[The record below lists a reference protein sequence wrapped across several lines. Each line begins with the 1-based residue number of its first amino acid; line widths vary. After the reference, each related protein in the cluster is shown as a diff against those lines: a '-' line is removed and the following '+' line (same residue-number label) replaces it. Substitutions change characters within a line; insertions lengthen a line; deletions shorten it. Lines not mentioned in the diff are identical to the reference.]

1 MEFKDKILPQV
12 LRAIK
17 NRTPIH
23 KQIPNKGKIIFNK
36 IVPYLFVYRVPPSG
50 KDRVLSELT
59 KSESASV
66 VFLPDDDEDIASKW
80 IPKLANTL
88 SAEFGTCLLI
98 EVWSAPEEQSSDIAI
113 HLSQKNALVLAEYL
127 EKNLQTEAPEL
138 AVELKRETKL
148 PRPPALPLLIDP
160 KDAKNNIVL
169 SLGVS
174 IRKSYEN
181 VDGTQLPLLARVFRE
196 SLSKG
201 LSRLFFEFVRVYT
214 TAQAAHFK
222 MKGQEKLNDEMY
234 EVDRAL
240 AKESQKFDF
249 LLLVTPTNAHDAW
262 LQFKKDKYRKAP
274 VFHYRPIPID
284 PDIVKRNLY
293 NLRIEDIH
301 DPTIAYLF
309 RDKRRELDDM
319 MTMLASRGTPDF
331 KYGSLMV
338 FGNVDEDLQELAK
351 AVLTAIDSIAQTTEK
366 KEVDEE
372 YLDAKAFAKL
382 AEEEISFLQQ
392 QSPDFKTSVRVRDD
406 IAGVM
411 VNHGVLNISKEYKIT
426 KRRARALI
434 QHEVG
439 THIITY
445 FNGKQQPF
453 SFFRLGVP
461 GYEQLQEGLA
471 VLSEYMVDG
480 LTNERLRILAGRV
493 IAVSHMLL
501 GHSFVETF
509 DLLHEEYNFP
519 KSTAFT
525 MTMRVYRSG
534 GLTKDTAYLQGFKIL
549 IQYIQAGKDINTLTI
564 GKIREDYLPIVEDLI
579 QRGILRPPLITPRYL
594 QEPYTEK
601 LKDLNQFASI
611 FKMINY

>member
-1 MEFKDKILPQV
+1 MEFKDKILPQL

-23 KQIPNKGKIIFNK
+23 KQIPNKGKIVFNK
-36 IVPYLFVYRVPPSG
+36 IVPYLFIYRVPDSG
-50 KDRVLSELT
+50 KDRMLSELT
-59 KSESASV
+59 KSELASV
-66 VFLPDDDEDIASKW
+66 ILLPNGDDDQVSQW
-80 IPKLANTL
+80 IPKLA
-88 SAEFGTCLLI
+88 SALADEFGTCLLI
-98 EVWSAPEEQSSDIAI
+98 EVWNAPEDQNTDIAV

-127 EKNLQTEAPEL
+127 KKNIETEAPEL
-138 AVELKRETKL
+138 LVELKKETKL
-148 PRPPALPLLIDP
+148 PRPPRLPLLVNTADT
-160 KDAKNNIVL
+160 KSNIVL
-169 SLGVS
+169 SLGISV
-174 IRKSYEN
+174 RKIYEDS
-181 VDGTQLPLLARVFRE
+181 DGVHLPLLARVFRE
-196 SLSKG
+196 SLAKG
-201 LSRLFFEFVRVYT
+201 LSRLFFEFVRLYT
-214 TAQAAHFK
+214 TAKATEFK
-222 MKGQEKLNDEMY
+222 MKGQEKLYAEIYD
-234 EVDRAL
+234 VDRAL

-249 LLLVTPTNAHDAW
+249 LLLVTPTNSHDAW

-293 NLRIEDIH
+293 NLRIEDIY

-319 MTMLASRGTPDF
+319 MTMLASRGTSDF

-338 FGNVDEDLQELAK
+338 FGNVDEQLYELAK
-351 AVLTAIDSIAQTTEK
+351 AVLTAIDSISQTAK
-366 KEVDEE
+366 QKADEE
-372 YLDAKAFAKL
+372 YLDAKAFAQL

-392 QSPDFKTSVRVRDD
+392 QSPTFKTSVRVRDD

-411 VNHGVLNISKEYKIT
+411 VNHGVLNISKQYKIS
-426 KRRARALI
+426 KRRALALI

-445 FNGKQQPF
+445 FNGKEQPF

-471 VLSEYMVDG
+471 VLAEYLVGG

-493 IAVSHMLL
+493 IAVQHMLL

-509 DLLHEEYNFP
+509 DMLHEEYGF
-519 KSTAFT
+519 STNTSFT

-534 GLTKDTAYLQGFKIL
+534 GLTKDTAYLQGFKEL
-549 IQYIQAGKDINTLTI
+549 IQYIQEGKDLNLLTI
-564 GKIREDYLPIVEDLI
+564 GKIREDYLPIVHDLI
-579 QRGILRPPLITPRYL
+579 QRGVLRSPRIKPRYL
-594 QEPYTEK
+594 HEPYTEK

>member
-1 MEFKDKILPQV
+1 MEFKDKILPQL

-36 IVPYLFVYRVPPSG
+36 IVPYLFIYRVPDSG
-50 KDRVLSELT
+50 KDRMLSELT
-59 KSESASV
+59 KSELASV
-66 VFLPDDDEDIASKW
+66 IFLPHNDDDQVSLW
-80 IPKLANTL
+80 IPKLATALAN
-88 SAEFGTCLLI
+88 EFGTCLLI
-98 EVWSAPEEQSSDIAI
+98 EVWNAPIDQDTDIAI

-127 EKNLQTEAPEL
+127 KKNIETEAPEIS
-138 AVELKRETKL
+138 VELKKETKL
-148 PRPPALPLLIDP
+148 PRPPRLPLLVNTDDT
-160 KDAKNNIVL
+160 KSNIVL
-169 SLGVS
+169 SLGISV
-174 IRKSYEN
+174 RKTYEDI
-181 VDGTQLPLLARVFRE
+181 DGVHLPLLARVFRE
-196 SLSKG
+196 SLAKG
-201 LSRLFFEFVRVYT
+201 LSRSFFEFVRLYT
-214 TAQAAHFK
+214 TAKATEFK
-222 MKGQEKLNDEMY
+222 MKGQEKLYSEIYDI
-234 EVDRAL
+234 DRAL

-249 LLLVTPTNAHDAW
+249 LLLVTPTNSHEAW

-274 VFHYRPIPID
+274 IFHYRPIPID

-293 NLRIEDIH
+293 NLRIEDIY

-319 MTMLASRGTPDF
+319 MTMLASRGTSDF

-338 FGNVDEDLQELAK
+338 FGNVDEQLYNLAK
-351 AVLTAIDSIAQTTEK
+351 AVLTAIDSIAQPDRQKPE
-366 KEVDEE
+366 EE
-372 YLDAKAFAKL
+372 YLDAKAFAQL

-392 QSPDFKTSVRVRDD
+392 QSPTFKTSVRVRDD

-411 VNHGVLNISKEYKIT
+411 VNHGVLNISKQYKIS
-426 KRRARALI
+426 KRRALALI

-445 FNGKQQPF
+445 FNGKEQPF

-471 VLSEYMVDG
+471 VLSEYLVGG
-480 LTNERLRILAGRV
+480 LTNDRLRILAGRV
-493 IAVSHMLL
+493 IAVQHMLL

-509 DLLHEEYNFP
+509 DMLHEEYNFST
-519 KSTAFT
+519 STAFT

-534 GLTKDTAYLQGFKIL
+534 GLTKDTAYLQGFKEL
-549 IQYIQAGKDINTLTI
+549 IQYIQEGKDLNLLTI
-564 GKIREDYLPIVEDLI
+564 GKIREDYLPIVHDLI
-579 QRGILRPPLITPRYL
+579 QRGVLRPPRIKPRYL
-594 QEPYTEK
+594 HEPYTEK

>member
-1 MEFKDKILPQV
+1 MEFKDKILPQL

-36 IVPYLFVYRVPPSG
+36 IVPYLFIYRVPDSG
-50 KDRVLSELT
+50 KDRMLSELT
-59 KSESASV
+59 KSELASV
-66 VFLPDDDEDIASKW
+66 IFLPNNDDDRVSLW
-80 IPKLANTL
+80 IPKLATALAN
-88 SAEFGTCLLI
+88 EFGTCLLI
-98 EVWSAPEEQSSDIAI
+98 EVWNAPIDQDTDIAI
-113 HLSQKNALVLAEYL
+113 HLSQKNALILAEYL
-127 EKNLQTEAPEL
+127 KKNIETEAPEIS
-138 AVELKRETKL
+138 VELKKETKL
-148 PRPPALPLLIDP
+148 PRPPRLPLLVNTDDT
-160 KDAKNNIVL
+160 KSNIVL
-169 SLGVS
+169 SLGISV
-174 IRKSYEN
+174 RKTYEDI
-181 VDGTQLPLLARVFRE
+181 DGVHLPLLARVFRE
-196 SLSKG
+196 SLAKG
-201 LSRLFFEFVRVYT
+201 LSRSFFEFVRLYT
-214 TAQAAHFK
+214 TAKATEFK
-222 MKGQEKLNDEMY
+222 MKGQEKLYSEIYDI
-234 EVDRAL
+234 DRAL

-249 LLLVTPTNAHDAW
+249 LLLVTPTNSHDAW

-274 VFHYRPIPID
+274 IFHYRPIPID

-293 NLRIEDIH
+293 NLRIEDIY

-319 MTMLASRGTPDF
+319 MTMLASRGTSDF

-338 FGNVDEDLQELAK
+338 FGNVDEQLYDLAK
-351 AVLTAIDSIAQTTEK
+351 AVLTAIDSIAQPDRQKPE
-366 KEVDEE
+366 EE
-372 YLDAKAFAKL
+372 YLDAKAFAQL

-392 QSPDFKTSVRVRDD
+392 QSPTFKTSVRVRDD

-411 VNHGVLNISKEYKIT
+411 VNHGVLNISKQYKIS
-426 KRRARALI
+426 KRRALALI

-445 FNGKQQPF
+445 FNGKEQPF

-471 VLSEYMVDG
+471 VLAEYLVGG

-493 IAVSHMLL
+493 IAVQHMLL

-509 DLLHEEYNFP
+509 DMLHEEYGF
-519 KSTAFT
+519 STNTSFT

-534 GLTKDTAYLQGFKIL
+534 GLTKDTAYLQGFKEL
-549 IQYIQAGKDINTLTI
+549 IQYIQEGKDLNLLTI
-564 GKIREDYLPIVEDLI
+564 GKIREDYLPIVHDLI
-579 QRGILRPPLITPRYL
+579 QRGVLRPPRIKPRYL
-594 QEPYTEK
+594 HEPYTEK

>member
-1 MEFKDKILPQV
+1 MEFKDKILPQL

-36 IVPYLFVYRVPPSG
+36 IVPYLFIYRVPDSG
-50 KDRVLSELT
+50 KDRMLSELT
-59 KSESASV
+59 KSELASV
-66 VFLPDDDEDIASKW
+66 IFLPNNDDDQLSLW
-80 IPKLANTL
+80 IPKLATALAN
-88 SAEFGTCLLI
+88 EFGTCLLI
-98 EVWSAPEEQSSDIAI
+98 EVWNAPIDQDTDIAI

-127 EKNLQTEAPEL
+127 KKNIETEAPEIS
-138 AVELKRETKL
+138 VELKKETKL
-148 PRPPALPLLIDP
+148 PRPPRLPLLVNTDDT
-160 KDAKNNIVL
+160 KSNIVL
-169 SLGVS
+169 SLGISV
-174 IRKSYEN
+174 RKTYEDI
-181 VDGTQLPLLARVFRE
+181 DGVHLPLLARIFRE
-196 SLSKG
+196 SLAKG
-201 LSRLFFEFVRVYT
+201 LSRSFFEFVRLYT
-214 TAQAAHFK
+214 TAKATEFK
-222 MKGQEKLNDEMY
+222 MKGQEKLYSEIYDI
-234 EVDRAL
+234 DRAL

-249 LLLVTPTNAHDAW
+249 LLLVTPTNSHEAW

-274 VFHYRPIPID
+274 IFHYRPIPID

-293 NLRIEDIH
+293 NLRIEDIY

-319 MTMLASRGTPDF
+319 MTMLASRGTSDF

-338 FGNVDEDLQELAK
+338 FGNVDEQLYDLAK
-351 AVLTAIDSIAQTTEK
+351 AVLTAIDSIAQPDRQKPE
-366 KEVDEE
+366 EE
-372 YLDAKAFAKL
+372 YLDAKAFAQL

-392 QSPDFKTSVRVRDD
+392 QSPTFKTSVRVRDD

-411 VNHGVLNISKEYKIT
+411 VNHGVLNISKQYKIS
-426 KRRARALI
+426 KRRALALI

-445 FNGKQQPF
+445 FNGKEQPF

-471 VLSEYMVDG
+471 VLAEYLVGG

-493 IAVSHMLL
+493 IAVQHMLL

-509 DLLHEEYNFP
+509 DMLHEEYGF
-519 KSTAFT
+519 STNTSFT

-534 GLTKDTAYLQGFKIL
+534 GLTKDTAYLQGFKEL
-549 IQYIQAGKDINTLTI
+549 IQYIQEGKDLNLLTI
-564 GKIREDYLPIVEDLI
+564 GKIREDYLPIVHDLI
-579 QRGILRPPLITPRYL
+579 QRGVLRPPRIKPRYL
-594 QEPYTEK
+594 HEPYTEK

>member
-1 MEFKDKILPQV
+1 MEFKDKILPQL

-36 IVPYLFVYRVPPSG
+36 IVPYLFIYRVPDSG
-50 KDRVLSELT
+50 KDRMLSELT
-59 KSESASV
+59 KSELASV
-66 VFLPDDDEDIASKW
+66 IFLPNNDDDQVSLW
-80 IPKLANTL
+80 IPKLATALAN
-88 SAEFGTCLLI
+88 EFGTCLLI
-98 EVWSAPEEQSSDIAI
+98 EVWNAPIDQDTDIAI

-127 EKNLQTEAPEL
+127 KKNIETEAPEIS
-138 AVELKRETKL
+138 VELKKETKL
-148 PRPPALPLLIDP
+148 PRPPRLPLLVNTDDT
-160 KDAKNNIVL
+160 KSNIVL
-169 SLGVS
+169 SLGISV
-174 IRKSYEN
+174 RKTYEDI
-181 VDGTQLPLLARVFRE
+181 DGVHLPLLARIFRE
-196 SLSKG
+196 SLAKG
-201 LSRLFFEFVRVYT
+201 LSRSFFEFVRLYT
-214 TAQAAHFK
+214 TAKATEFK
-222 MKGQEKLNDEMY
+222 MKGQEKLYSEIYDI
-234 EVDRAL
+234 DRAL

-249 LLLVTPTNAHDAW
+249 LLLVTPTNSHEAW

-274 VFHYRPIPID
+274 IFHYRPIPID

-293 NLRIEDIH
+293 NLRIEDIY

-319 MTMLASRGTPDF
+319 MTMLASRGTSDF

-338 FGNVDEDLQELAK
+338 FGNVDEQLYDLAK
-351 AVLTAIDSIAQTTEK
+351 AVLTAIDSIAQPDRQKPE
-366 KEVDEE
+366 EE
-372 YLDAKAFAKL
+372 YLDAKAFAQL

-392 QSPDFKTSVRVRDD
+392 QSPTFKTSVRVRDD

-411 VNHGVLNISKEYKIT
+411 VNHGVLNISKQYKIS
-426 KRRARALI
+426 KRRALALI

-445 FNGKQQPF
+445 FNGKEQPF

-471 VLSEYMVDG
+471 VLAEYLVGG

-493 IAVSHMLL
+493 IAVQHMLL

-509 DLLHEEYNFP
+509 DMLHEEYGF
-519 KSTAFT
+519 STNTSFT

-534 GLTKDTAYLQGFKIL
+534 GLTKDTAYLQGFKEL
-549 IQYIQAGKDINTLTI
+549 IQYIQEGKDLNLLTI
-564 GKIREDYLPIVEDLI
+564 GKIREDYLPIVHDLI
-579 QRGILRPPLITPRYL
+579 QRGVLRPPRIKPRYL
-594 QEPYTEK
+594 HEPYTEK

>member
-1 MEFKDKILPQV
+1 MEFKDKILPQL

-36 IVPYLFVYRVPPSG
+36 IVPYLFIYRVPESG

-59 KSESASV
+59 KSELASV
-66 VFLPDDDEDIASKW
+66 IFLPNGGDDQIIRW
-80 IPKLANTL
+80 IPKLT
-88 SAEFGTCLLI
+88 SALADEFGTCLLI
-98 EVWSAPEEQSSDIAI
+98 EVWNAPIDQDTDIAI

-127 EKNLQTEAPEL
+127 KKNIETEAPEL
-138 AVELKRETKL
+138 LVELKKETKL
-148 PRPPALPLLIDP
+148 PRPSRLPLLVNTDDT
-160 KDAKNNIVL
+160 KSNIVL
-169 SLGVS
+169 SLGISV
-174 IRKSYEN
+174 RKTYEDTN
-181 VDGTQLPLLARVFRE
+181 GIHLPLLARVFRE
-196 SLSKG
+196 SLAKG
-201 LSRLFFEFVRVYT
+201 LSRLFFEFVRLYT
-214 TAQAAHFK
+214 TAKATEFK
-222 MKGQEKLNDEMY
+222 MKGQEKLYSEIY
-234 EVDRAL
+234 EIDRAL

-249 LLLVTPTNAHDAW
+249 LLLITPTNSHEAW
-262 LQFKKDKYRKAP
+262 LQFKKDKFRKTP
-274 VFHYRPIPID
+274 IFHYRPIPID

-293 NLRIEDIH
+293 NLRIEDIY

-319 MTMLASRGTPDF
+319 MTMLASRGTSDF

-338 FGNVDEDLQELAK
+338 FGNVDEQLYELAK
-351 AVLTAIDSIAQTTEK
+351 AVLTAIDSIAQTDRQKPE
-366 KEVDEE
+366 EE
-372 YLDAKAFAKL
+372 YLDAKAFAQL

-392 QSPDFKTSVRVRDD
+392 QSPTFKTSVRVRDD

-411 VNHGVLNISKEYKIT
+411 VNHGVLNISKQYRIS
-426 KRRARALI
+426 KRRALALI

-445 FNGKQQPF
+445 FNGKEQPF

-471 VLSEYMVDG
+471 VLAEYLVGG

-493 IAVSHMLL
+493 IAVQHMLL

-509 DLLHEEYNFP
+509 DMLHEEYGF
-519 KSTAFT
+519 STNTSFT

-534 GLTKDTAYLQGFKIL
+534 GLTKDTAYLQGFKEL
-549 IQYIQAGKDINTLTI
+549 IQYIQEGKDLNLLTI
-564 GKIREDYLPIVEDLI
+564 GKIREDYLPIVHDLI
-579 QRGILRPPLITPRYL
+579 QRGVLRPPRIKPRYL
-594 QEPYTEK
+594 HEPYTEK
-601 LKDLNQFASI
+601 LKDLTQFASI

>member
-1 MEFKDKILPQV
+1 MEFKDKILPQL

-36 IVPYLFVYRVPPSG
+36 IVPYLFIYRVPDSG
-50 KDRVLSELT
+50 KDRMLSELT
-59 KSESASV
+59 KSELASV
-66 VFLPDDDEDIASKW
+66 IFLPNNDDDQVSLW
-80 IPKLANTL
+80 IPKLATALAN
-88 SAEFGTCLLI
+88 EFGTCLLI
-98 EVWSAPEEQSSDIAI
+98 EVWNAPIDQDTDIAI
-113 HLSQKNALVLAEYL
+113 HLSQKNALILAEYL
-127 EKNLQTEAPEL
+127 KKNIETEAPEIS
-138 AVELKRETKL
+138 VELKKETKL
-148 PRPPALPLLIDP
+148 PRPPRLPLLVNTDDT
-160 KDAKNNIVL
+160 KSNIVL
-169 SLGVS
+169 SLGISV
-174 IRKSYEN
+174 RKTYEDI
-181 VDGTQLPLLARVFRE
+181 DGVHLPLLARIFRE
-196 SLSKG
+196 SLAKG
-201 LSRLFFEFVRVYT
+201 LSRSFFEFVRLYT
-214 TAQAAHFK
+214 TAKATEFK
-222 MKGQEKLNDEMY
+222 MKGQEKLYSEIYDI
-234 EVDRAL
+234 DRAL

-249 LLLVTPTNAHDAW
+249 LLLVTPTNSHEAW

-274 VFHYRPIPID
+274 IFHYRPIPID

-293 NLRIEDIH
+293 NLRIEDIY

-319 MTMLASRGTPDF
+319 MTMLASRGTSDF

-338 FGNVDEDLQELAK
+338 FGNVDEQLYDLAK
-351 AVLTAIDSIAQTTEK
+351 AVLTAIDSIAQPDRQKPE
-366 KEVDEE
+366 EE
-372 YLDAKAFAKL
+372 YLDAKAFAQL

-392 QSPDFKTSVRVRDD
+392 QSPTFKTSVRVRDD

-411 VNHGVLNISKEYKIT
+411 VNHGVLNISKQYKIS
-426 KRRARALI
+426 KRRALALI

-445 FNGKQQPF
+445 FNGKEQPF

-471 VLSEYMVDG
+471 VLAEYLVGG

-493 IAVSHMLL
+493 IAVQHMLL

-509 DLLHEEYNFP
+509 DMLHEEYGF
-519 KSTAFT
+519 STNTSFT

-534 GLTKDTAYLQGFKIL
+534 GLTKDTAYLQGFKEL
-549 IQYIQAGKDINTLTI
+549 IQYIQEGKDLNLLTI
-564 GKIREDYLPIVEDLI
+564 GKIREDYLPIVHDLI
-579 QRGILRPPLITPRYL
+579 QRGVLRPPRIKPRYL
-594 QEPYTEK
+594 HEPYTEK

>member
-1 MEFKDKILPQV
+1 MEFKDKILPQL

-23 KQIPNKGKIIFNK
+23 KQIPNRGKIIFNK
-36 IVPYLFVYRVPPSG
+36 IVPYLFIYRVPESG

-59 KSESASV
+59 KSELASV
-66 VFLPDDDEDIASKW
+66 IFLPNGDDDQISQW
-80 IPKLANTL
+80 IPKLT
-88 SAEFGTCLLI
+88 SAMADEFGTCLLI
-98 EVWSAPEEQSSDIAI
+98 EVWNAAVDQDTDIAI

-127 EKNLQTEAPEL
+127 KKNIETEAPEL
-138 AVELKRETKL
+138 LIELKKETKL
-148 PRPPALPLLIDP
+148 PRPPRLPLLVNTEDT
-160 KDAKNNIVL
+160 KSNIVL
-169 SLGVS
+169 SLGISV
-174 IRKSYEN
+174 RKTYEDIN
-181 VDGTQLPLLARVFRE
+181 GVHLPLLARVFRE
-196 SLSKG
+196 SLAKG
-201 LSRLFFEFVRVYT
+201 LSRLFFEFVRLYT
-214 TAQAAHFK
+214 TAKATEFK
-222 MKGQEKLNDEMY
+222 MKGQEKLYTEIY
-234 EVDRAL
+234 EIDRAL

-249 LLLVTPTNAHDAW
+249 LLLTTPTNSHDAW
-262 LQFKKDKYRKAP
+262 LQFKKDKFRKTP
-274 VFHYRPIPID
+274 IFHYRPIPID

-293 NLRIEDIH
+293 NLRIEDIY

-319 MTMLASRGTPDF
+319 MTMLASRGTSDF

-338 FGNVDEDLQELAK
+338 FGNVDEQLYDLAK
-351 AVLTAIDSIAQTTEK
+351 AVLTAIDSIAQPDRQKPE
-366 KEVDEE
+366 EE
-372 YLDAKAFAKL
+372 YLDAKAFAQL

-392 QSPDFKTSVRVRDD
+392 QSPTFKTSVRVRDD

-411 VNHGVLNISKEYKIT
+411 VNHGVLNISKQYKIS
-426 KRRARALI
+426 KRRALALI

-445 FNGKQQPF
+445 FNGKEQPF

-471 VLSEYMVDG
+471 VLAEYLVGG

-493 IAVSHMLL
+493 IAVQHMLL

-509 DLLHEEYNFP
+509 DMLHEEYGFSMNT
-519 KSTAFT
+519 SFT

-534 GLTKDTAYLQGFKIL
+534 GLTKDTAYLQGFKEL
-549 IQYIQAGKDINTLTI
+549 IQYIQEGKDLNLLTI
-564 GKIREDYLPIVEDLI
+564 GKIREDYLPIVHDLI
-579 QRGILRPPLITPRYL
+579 QRGVLRPPRIKPRYL
-594 QEPYTEK
+594 SEPYTEK

>member
-1 MEFKDKILPQV
+1 MALNDKILSQL

-23 KQIPNKGKIIFNK
+23 TQLPHKGKIVFNK
-36 IVPYLFVYRVPPSG
+36 IVPYLFIYRIPESG

-59 KSESASV
+59 KSELASII
-66 VFLPDDDEDIASKW
+66 FSPHHTDDKIDQW
-80 IPKLANTL
+80 IPTLATAL
-88 SAEFGTCLLI
+88 ADEFGTCLII
-98 EVWSAPEEQSSDIAI
+98 EVWNAPEGQDADIAI

-127 EKNLQTEAPEL
+127 QKNMETEAPEIV
-138 AVELKRETKL
+138 VELTREKKL
-148 PRPPALPLLIDP
+148 PRPPGLPLLVDAA
-160 KDAKNNIVL
+160 DAKNNIVL
-169 SLGVS
+169 SLGISV
-174 IRKSYEN
+174 RKSYEDI
-181 VDGTQLPLLARVFRE
+181 DGLHLPLLARVFRE
-196 SLSKG
+196 SLAKG
-201 LSRLFFEFVRVYT
+201 LSRLFFEFVRLYT
-214 TAQAAHFK
+214 TAQAAQFK
-222 MKGQEKLNDEMY
+222 MKGQEKLHAEIY
-234 EVDRAL
+234 EIDRAL

-249 LLLVTPTNAHDAW
+249 LLLVTPTNSHDAW

-274 VFHYRPIPID
+274 VFHYRHIPID
-284 PDIVKRNLY
+284 PDVVKRNLY
-293 NLRIEDIH
+293 NLRIEDIY

-319 MTMLASRGTPDF
+319 MTMLASRGTSEF
-331 KYGSLMV
+331 MYGSLMV
-338 FGNVDEDLQELAK
+338 FGNVDENLYELAK
-351 AVLTAIDSIAQTTEK
+351 ALLTAIDSITQTEK
-366 KEVDEE
+366 QKADEE
-372 YLDAKAFAKL
+372 YLDAKAFAQL

-392 QSPDFKTSVRVRDD
+392 QSPTFKTSVRVRDD

-411 VNHGVLNISKEYKIT
+411 VNHGVLNISKQYRIT
-426 KRRARALI
+426 KRRALALI

-445 FNGKQQPF
+445 FNGKEQPF

-471 VLSEYMVDG
+471 VLSEYLVGG
-480 LTNERLRILAGRV
+480 LTNDRLRILAGRV

-509 DLLHEEYNFP
+509 DMLHEEYGFST
-519 KSTAFT
+519 STAFT

-534 GLTKDTAYLQGFKIL
+534 GLTKDMAYLQGFREL
-549 IQYIQAGKDINTLTI
+549 IQYIQAGKDLNLLTI
-564 GKIREDYLPIVEDLI
+564 GKIREDYLPIVKDLI
-579 QRGILRPPLITPRYL
+579 QRGVLRPPRVKPRYL

-601 LKDLNQFASI
+601 LKDIHQFASI

>member
-1 MEFKDKILPQV
+1 MEFKDKILPQL

-36 IVPYLFVYRVPPSG
+36 IVPYLFIYRVPESG

-59 KSESASV
+59 KSELASV
-66 VFLPDDDEDIASKW
+66 IFLPNGGDDQIIQW
-80 IPKLANTL
+80 IPKLT
-88 SAEFGTCLLI
+88 SALADEFGTCLLI
-98 EVWSAPEEQSSDIAI
+98 EVWNAPIDQDTDIAI

-127 EKNLQTEAPEL
+127 KKNIETEAPEL
-138 AVELKRETKL
+138 LVELKKETKL
-148 PRPPALPLLIDP
+148 PRPSRLPLLVNTDDT
-160 KDAKNNIVL
+160 KSNIVL
-169 SLGVS
+169 SLGISV
-174 IRKSYEN
+174 RKTYEDTSG
-181 VDGTQLPLLARVFRE
+181 VHLPLLARVFRE
-196 SLSKG
+196 SLAKG
-201 LSRLFFEFVRVYT
+201 LSRLFFEFVRLYT
-214 TAQAAHFK
+214 TAKATEFK
-222 MKGQEKLNDEMY
+222 MKGQEKLYSEIY
-234 EVDRAL
+234 EIDRAL

-249 LLLVTPTNAHDAW
+249 LLLITPTNSHEAW
-262 LQFKKDKYRKAP
+262 LQFKKDKFRKTP
-274 VFHYRPIPID
+274 IFHYRPIPID

-293 NLRIEDIH
+293 NLRIEDIY

-319 MTMLASRGTPDF
+319 MTMLASRGTSDF

-338 FGNVDEDLQELAK
+338 FGNVDEQLYELAK
-351 AVLTAIDSIAQTTEK
+351 AVLTAIDSIAQTDRQKPE
-366 KEVDEE
+366 EE
-372 YLDAKAFAKL
+372 YLDAKAFAQL

-392 QSPDFKTSVRVRDD
+392 QSPTFKTSVRVRDD

-411 VNHGVLNISKEYKIT
+411 VNHGVLNISKQYRIS
-426 KRRARALI
+426 KRRALALI

-445 FNGKQQPF
+445 FNGKEQPF

-471 VLSEYMVDG
+471 VLAEYLVGG

-493 IAVSHMLL
+493 IAVQHMLL

-509 DLLHEEYNFP
+509 DMLHEEYGF
-519 KSTAFT
+519 STNTSFT

-534 GLTKDTAYLQGFKIL
+534 GLTKDTAYLQGFKEL
-549 IQYIQAGKDINTLTI
+549 IQYIQEGKDLNLLTI
-564 GKIREDYLPIVEDLI
+564 GKIREDYLPIVHDLI
-579 QRGILRPPLITPRYL
+579 QRGVLRPPRIKPRYL
-594 QEPYTEK
+594 HEPYTEK
-601 LKDLNQFASI
+601 LKDLTQFASI

>member
-1 MEFKDKILPQV
+1 MEFKDKILPQL

-36 IVPYLFVYRVPPSG
+36 IVPYLFIYRVPDSG
-50 KDRVLSELT
+50 KDRMLSELT
-59 KSESASV
+59 KSELASV
-66 VFLPDDDEDIASKW
+66 IFLPNNDDDQVSLW
-80 IPKLANTL
+80 IPKLATALAN
-88 SAEFGTCLLI
+88 EFGTCLLI
-98 EVWSAPEEQSSDIAI
+98 EVWNAPIDQDTDIAI
-113 HLSQKNALVLAEYL
+113 HLSQKNALILAEYL
-127 EKNLQTEAPEL
+127 KKNIETEAPEIS
-138 AVELKRETKL
+138 VELKKETKL
-148 PRPPALPLLIDP
+148 PRPPRLPLLVNTDDT
-160 KDAKNNIVL
+160 KSNIVL
-169 SLGVS
+169 SLGISVS
-174 IRKSYEN
+174 KTYEDI
-181 VDGTQLPLLARVFRE
+181 DGVHLPLLARIFRE
-196 SLSKG
+196 SLAKG
-201 LSRLFFEFVRVYT
+201 LSRSFFEFVRLYT
-214 TAQAAHFK
+214 TAKATEFK
-222 MKGQEKLNDEMY
+222 MKGQEKLYSEIYDI
-234 EVDRAL
+234 DRAL

-249 LLLVTPTNAHDAW
+249 LLLVTPTNSHEAW

-274 VFHYRPIPID
+274 IFHYRPIPID

-293 NLRIEDIH
+293 NLRIEDIY

-319 MTMLASRGTPDF
+319 MTMLASRGTSDF

-338 FGNVDEDLQELAK
+338 FGNVDEQLYDLAK
-351 AVLTAIDSIAQTTEK
+351 AVLTAIDSIAQPDRQKPE
-366 KEVDEE
+366 EE
-372 YLDAKAFAKL
+372 YLDAKAFAQL

-392 QSPDFKTSVRVRDD
+392 QSPTFKTSVRVRDD

-411 VNHGVLNISKEYKIT
+411 VNHGVLNISKQYKIS
-426 KRRARALI
+426 KRRALALI

-445 FNGKQQPF
+445 FNGKEQPF

-471 VLSEYMVDG
+471 VLAEYLVGG

-493 IAVSHMLL
+493 IAVQHMLL

-509 DLLHEEYNFP
+509 DMLHEEYGF
-519 KSTAFT
+519 STNTSFT

-534 GLTKDTAYLQGFKIL
+534 GLTKDTAYLQGFKEL
-549 IQYIQAGKDINTLTI
+549 IQYIQEGKDLNLLTI
-564 GKIREDYLPIVEDLI
+564 GKIREDYLPIVHDLI
-579 QRGILRPPLITPRYL
+579 QRGVLRPPRIKPRYL
-594 QEPYTEK
+594 HEPYTEK

>member
-1 MEFKDKILPQV
+1 MEFKDKILPQL

-36 IVPYLFVYRVPPSG
+36 IVPYLFIYRVPESG

-59 KSESASV
+59 KSELASV
-66 VFLPDDDEDIASKW
+66 IFLPNGEDDQVSQW
-80 IPKLANTL
+80 IPKLT
-88 SAEFGTCLLI
+88 SALADEFGTCLLI
-98 EVWSAPEEQSSDIAI
+98 EVWNAPVDQDTDIAI

-127 EKNLQTEAPEL
+127 KKNIETEAPEL
-138 AVELKRETKL
+138 LVELKKETKL
-148 PRPPALPLLIDP
+148 PRPSRLPLLVNTDDT
-160 KDAKNNIVL
+160 KSNIVL
-169 SLGVS
+169 SLGISV
-174 IRKSYEN
+174 RKTYEDTN
-181 VDGTQLPLLARVFRE
+181 GVHLPLLARVFRE
-196 SLSKG
+196 SLAKG
-201 LSRLFFEFVRVYT
+201 LSRLFFEFVRLYT
-214 TAQAAHFK
+214 TAKATEFK
-222 MKGQEKLNDEMY
+222 MKGQEKLYSEIY
-234 EVDRAL
+234 EIDRAL

-249 LLLVTPTNAHDAW
+249 LLLITPTNSHEAW
-262 LQFKKDKYRKAP
+262 LQFKKDKFRKTP
-274 VFHYRPIPID
+274 IFHYRPIPID

-293 NLRIEDIH
+293 NLRIEDIY

-319 MTMLASRGTPDF
+319 MTMLASRGTSDF

-338 FGNVDEDLQELAK
+338 FGNVDEQLYELAK
-351 AVLTAIDSIAQTTEK
+351 AVLTAIDSIAQTDRQKPE
-366 KEVDEE
+366 EE
-372 YLDAKAFAKL
+372 YLDAKAFAQL

-392 QSPDFKTSVRVRDD
+392 QSPTFKTSVRVRDD

-411 VNHGVLNISKEYKIT
+411 VNHGVLNISKQYRIS
-426 KRRARALI
+426 KRRALALI

-445 FNGKQQPF
+445 FNGKEQPF

-471 VLSEYMVDG
+471 VLAEYLVGG

-493 IAVSHMLL
+493 IAVQHMLL

-509 DLLHEEYNFP
+509 DMLHEEYGF
-519 KSTAFT
+519 STNTSFT

-534 GLTKDTAYLQGFKIL
+534 GLTKDTAYLQGFKEL
-549 IQYIQAGKDINTLTI
+549 IQYIQEGKDLNLLTI
-564 GKIREDYLPIVEDLI
+564 GKIREDYLPIVHDLI
-579 QRGILRPPLITPRYL
+579 QRGVLRPPRIKPRYL
-594 QEPYTEK
+594 HEPYTEK
-601 LKDLNQFASI
+601 LKDLTQFASI